1 MPVKLWMV
9 YCMTVAVCDD
19 ERVFVKQTEQ
29 MLHQYEK
36 VNNIMLTIDTYKDGR
51 ELISEINSGKR
62 YDVILLDI
70 CMPDVDG
77 INVGVRIRD
86 ELGDNTTQIVYI
98 SSNEQYAM
106 ELFKLRPMD
115 FLIKPVDEK
124 QLYKVMDVARN
135 LIGDKNVYLS
145 FKTGRDTK
153 RVELNRIRCIY
164 IEGRKTVISMN
175 DGSFEEFYGKIDNV
189 YEDVKDRNFARVHKS
204 FIVNCNYVDR
214 VLANAVIMDDGREI
228 PVSRNWKEEVRKI
241 CQQFS

>member
-1 MPVKLWMV
+1 
-9 YCMTVAVCDD
+9 MTVAVCDD
-19 ERVFVKQTEQ
+19 ESAFVRQTEQ
-29 MLHQYEK
+29 ILHQYEK
-36 VNNIMLTIDTYKDGR
+36 NNNIELDIDTFKDGR
-51 ELISEINSGKR
+51 ELISEIDAGKK
-62 YDVILLDI
+62 YDIILLDI

-77 INVGVRIRD
+77 INVGARIRD

-135 LIGDKNVYLS
+135 LIGDKSMYLS
-145 FKTGRDTK
+145 FKSGKDAK

-175 DGSFEEFYGKIDNV
+175 DGSLYEFYGKIDDV
-189 YEDVKDRNFARVHKS
+189 YEEVRGRNFARVHKS

-214 VLANAVIMDDGREI
+214 VLNSSVIMDDGKEI
-228 PVSRNWKEEVRKI
+228 PVSRNWKEEVKKI
-241 CQQFS
+241 WQQFF